1 MSAFLMKAVLC
12 LVVFIMIGGL
22 FVIGRIE
29 YDPEEEN
36 EKIIND
42 KKKAA

>member
-1 MSAFLMKAVLC
+1 MIIKFVMSVIVFL
-12 LVVFIMIGGL
+12 MIGGIFL
-22 FVIGRIE
+22 LGRIE

-36 EKIIND
+36 KAIVNE

>member
-1 MSAFLMKAVLC
+1 MTDFIIKTIATLIVFLV
-12 LVVFIMIGGL
+12 IGGIFL
-22 FVIGRIE
+22 LGRIE

>member
-1 MSAFLMKAVLC
+1 MTDFIIKTIATLIVFLV
-12 LVVFIMIGGL
+12 IGGIFL
-22 FVIGRIE
+22 LGRIE

-36 EKIIND
+36 KQIHQ

>member
-1 MSAFLMKAVLC
+1 MAEFLIKTVMTLI
-12 LVVFIMIGGL
+12 VFLMIGGIFML
-22 FVIGRIE
+22 GRIE

-36 EKIIND
+36 KNIHE

>member
-1 MSAFLMKAVLC
+1 MTDFIIKTIATLI
-12 LVVFIMIGGL
+12 VFFVIGGIFL
-22 FVIGRIE
+22 LGRIE